1 MLDFTFASPTPFP
14 TNENFSRAET
24 GNVPRA
30 AVDRRQS
37 ACAIAHKR
45 RRHDSLN
52 SGKQAPLE
60 WERD

>member
-14 TNENFSRAET
+14 PDENFSRAET

-30 AVDRRQS
+30 AADRRQS
-37 ACAIAHKR
+37 ACTIAYKR

-60 WERD
+60 WERP

>member
-14 TNENFSRAET
+14 TNENFSRAAA

-30 AVDRRQS
+30 ALDRRQS
-37 ACAIAHKR
+37 MSTMPHKR

-52 SGKQAPLE
+52 GGKQAPLE
-60 WERD
+60 WDRH

>member
-14 TNENFSRAET
+14 TNEKFSRAET

-37 ACAIAHKR
+37 ASAIARKR
-45 RRHDSLN
+45 RRHDGMN
-52 SGKQAPLE
+52 SGKQVPLE
-60 WERD
+60 WERN

>member
-14 TNENFSRAET
+14 TNENFSRTET
-24 GNVPRA
+24 GKVARA

-37 ACAIAHKR
+37 ASAIAHKR
-45 RRHDSLN
+45 RRHDGIN
-52 SGKQAPLE
+52 SGKQAPLA

>member
-1 MLDFTFASPTPFP
+1 MLDFTFASPTPLP

-24 GNVPRA
+24 GNVRRA

-37 ACAIAHKR
+37 ASAIPYKR

-52 SGKQAPLE
+52 NGKQAPLE
-60 WERD
+60 WDRH